1 MRFVTSG
8 AERWPSLI
16 AYTVGLC
23 SFSFIV
29 MRCFVSFCDNLI
41 TSAFESFSRKE
52 YSIYDRRDMDSIIN
66 AK

>member
-8 AERWPSLI
+8 AEREPSLI

-29 MRCFVSFCDNLI
+29 MRRFISFCDNLI
-41 TSAFESFSRKE
+41 MSAFESFSSK
-52 YSIYDRRDMDSIIN
+52 YSIFLYDRSDMNWFI
-66 AK
+66 